1 MRREAEE
8 ELWQRPR
15 VAASLSGAERGLR
28 EQDGALSR
36 RASPVFYLFCWPCSS
51 TCHGCVW
58 SCVLIDCYLLEWLR
72 YQIPLPR
79 NMIENSMFEEEPDVV
94 DLAKE
99 PCLHPLEPDEV
110 EYEPRSSR
118 LLVRGLGEHEMED
131 DEEDYESSAKLLGM
145 SFMNRSSGPQ
155 NNMSVYRQNPNGSC
169 SVTSVR
175 TMVVC
180 TVVFVIAVSLIIV
193 IYLLPKCTFTK
204 EGCHKKNH
212 TMELIY
218 PLATN
223 GKLFPWAKIR
233 LPSDVV
239 PLHYD
244 LVLHPNLTTLKFAG
258 SVNIVVKILQVTQK
272 IVLHSSGL
280 NITKAT
286 VTSTQGH
293 QAKPVEFL
301 EYPLHDQIAIMTP
314 EALLVGQNYTVN
326 IEYSSNLSDTYYGFY
341 KISYKDED
349 SKQRWFAATQFEP
362 LAARSAFPCFDE
374 PAFKATFL
382 VKIKRDEKL
391 STLSNMPKKATTPVT
406 SGIVQD
412 EFFVSLKM
420 STYLVAFVVADLK
433 NISRDTNGSLV
444 SVYAIPQHLDQA
456 AYALDTTVKLL
467 EFYQKYFLMEYPLE
481 KLDLVAI
488 PDFQSGAME
497 NWGLITFREAT
508 LLFDNN
514 TSSARDKK
522 LITAVI
528 AHELAHQWFGNLV
541 TMEWWNDLWLSEGF
555 ATFMEYFAMEEI
567 FPELHSDEDFH
578 NLIFKAMMKDSL
590 NSSHPVSSAVQ
601 SSEQIEEMFDTLSYI
616 KGASLLLMLKHY
628 LTKDVFQAGIEVYLH
643 NHNYGTAQSDDL
655 WDSMN
660 QITNGTLDVKK
671 MMKTWI
677 LHKGFPLVT
686 VVRKGKTISVQQEKF
701 LFRVE
706 PENWTSDA
714 SYLWQIPLTYITS
727 RCNFT
732 HCTNAYLLDQ
742 KSAVIELPEE
752 VEWMKFNVDM
762 NGYYIVHYAED
773 WKTLINL
780 LKQNHTALSP
790 KDRANLINNIFSL
803 ADLGRASLETAFE
816 LIDYLKK
823 ENSTAPLTQALFQL
837 SLIYNLLDKKGEH
850 QLAARVMH
858 RIEQLLGEKIDQ
870 QHWTDDGT
878 MSERELRSTLLAFAC
893 THDIRNCRTTAM
905 EMFERWMKSNG
916 TVSLPTDVMKA
927 IFTVGAKSSHGWEFL
942 LKMYSSSVSEAE
954 KSKMIEALAS
964 TEDVRKLIWLMQN
977 SLEGEVI
984 RSQELSHI
992 VATVSQSLPGYL
1004 LAWDFVK
1011 ENWEK
1016 LTRKFHLGSYTIQNI
1031 ISWSTSQ
1038 FATKPHLLEV
1048 KSFFESK
1055 SEESSQLRCVK
1066 EAIDTIQLNIQWMER
1081 NLAKLQ
1087 KLL

>member
-1 MRREAEE
+1 
-8 ELWQRPR
+8 
-15 VAASLSGAERGLR
+15 
-28 EQDGALSR
+28 
-36 RASPVFYLFCWPCSS
+36 
-51 TCHGCVW
+51 
-58 SCVLIDCYLLEWLR
+58 
-72 YQIPLPR
+72 
-79 NMIENSMFEEEPDVV
+79 MIENSMFEEEPDVV

-118 LLVRGLGEHEMED
+118 LLVRGLGEHEMDD

-145 SFMNRSSGPQ
+145 SFMNRSSGLR
-155 NNMSVYRQNPNGSC
+155 NNMAGYRQSPDGSC
-169 SVTSVR
+169 SVPSTR

-180 TVVFVIAVSLIIV
+180 TVVLVIAVSVIMA

-223 GKLFPWAKIR
+223 GKVFPWAKIR
-233 LPSDVV
+233 LPTDVV

-244 LVLHPNLTTLKFAG
+244 LDLQPNLTTLKFTG
-258 SVNIVVKILQVTQK
+258 SVKIVVNVIQVTWK

-286 VTSTQGH
+286 ITSAGGS

-301 EYPLHDQIAIMTP
+301 EYPLHDQIAVMAP
-314 EALLVGQNYTVN
+314 EALLVGQNYTLTM
-326 IEYSSNLSDTYYGFY
+326 EFSANLSDTYYGFY
-341 KISYKDED
+341 KISYEDEK
-349 SKQRWFAATQFEP
+349 SKKRWLAATQFEP

-382 VKIKRDEKL
+382 IKIKRDEQL

-406 SGIVQD
+406 NGVVQD

-420 STYLVAFVVADLK
+420 STYLVAFVVGDLK
-433 NISRDTNGSLV
+433 NISRETNGTVV
-444 SVYAIPQHLDQA
+444 SVYAIPQHLNQVG
-456 AYALDTTVKLL
+456 YALNTTVKLL
-467 EFYQKYFLMEYPLE
+467 EFYQKYFLINYPLG

-488 PDFQSGAME
+488 PDFQAGAME
-497 NWGLITFREAT
+497 NWGLVTFRETT
-508 LLFDNN
+508 LLYDNKA
-514 TSSARDKK
+514 SSARDKK

-541 TMEWWNDLWLSEGF
+541 TMEWWNDLWLNEGF
-555 ATFMEYFAMEEI
+555 ATFMEYFAMEEV
-567 FPELHSDEDFH
+567 FPDLHSDEDFL

-590 NSSHPVSSAVQ
+590 NSSHPISSAVQ
-601 SSEQIEEMFDTLSYI
+601 SSEQVEEMFDALSYV
-616 KGASLLLMLKHY
+616 KGASLLLMLKQY

-643 NHNYGTAQSDDL
+643 NHSYRSTKSDDL

-660 QITNGTLDVKK
+660 EITNGTLDVKK
-671 MMKTWI
+671 LMKTWT

-686 VVRKGKTISVQQEKF
+686 VVRRGRNISVQQEQF
-701 LFRVE
+701 LYRVE
-706 PENWTSDA
+706 PENWTSSA
-714 SYLWQIPLTYITS
+714 SYLWHIPLTYITS
-727 RCNFT
+727 NCNFT

-752 VEWMKFNVDM
+752 VEWIKFNVEM
-762 NGYYIVHYAED
+762 SGYYIVHYTED
-773 WKTLINL
+773 WKTLIDL
-780 LKQNHTALSP
+780 LKKNHTALSA

-803 ADLGRASLETAFE
+803 AGLGKESLEKAFE
-816 LIDYLKK
+816 LIDYLEK
-823 ENSTAPLTQALFQL
+823 ENCTAPLTQALFQM
-837 SLIYNLLDKKGEH
+837 SLIYNLLDKKGEQ

-858 RIEQLLGEKIDQ
+858 RIESLLGNKIDQ
-870 QHWTDDGT
+870 QTWTDDGT
-878 MSERELRSTLLAFAC
+878 LSERELRSTLLAFAC
-893 THDIRNCRTTAM
+893 THHLRNCRATAT
-905 EMFERWMKSNG
+905 EMFKEWMISNG
-916 TVSLPTDVMKA
+916 TKSLPSDVMKS
-927 IFTVGAKSSHGWEFL
+927 IFAAGAKTNEGWDFL
-942 LKMYSSSVSEAE
+942 LKMYSSSIPEAE
-954 KSKMIEALAS
+954 KNKMIEALAS
-964 TEDVRKLIWLMQN
+964 TDDVRKLMWLMQN

-984 RSQELSHI
+984 RTQELSHI
-992 VATVSQSLPGYL
+992 IATVSQSLPGYL

-1031 ISWSTSQ
+1031 VSWSTCQ
-1038 FATKPHLLEV
+1038 FSTKTHLLEV
-1048 KSFFESK
+1048 KTFFESR
-1055 SEESSQLRCVK
+1055 SEESSQLRSVK

-1087 KLL
+1087 EWL

>member
-1 MRREAEE
+1 MEPFPSDRI
-8 ELWQRPR
+8 Q
-15 VAASLSGAERGLR
+15 
-28 EQDGALSR
+28 
-36 RASPVFYLFCWPCSS
+36 
-51 TCHGCVW
+51 
-58 SCVLIDCYLLEWLR
+58 
-72 YQIPLPR
+72 LPR

-118 LLVRGLGEHEMED
+118 LLVRGLGEHEMDD

-145 SFMNRSSGPQ
+145 SFMNRSSGLQ
-155 NNMSVYRQNPNGSC
+155 NNMSAYGRNTNGSC
-169 SVTSVR
+169 SVPSTR

-180 TVVFVIAVSLIIV
+180 TVVFVIAFSLILV

-233 LPSDVV
+233 LPPDVV

-244 LVLHPNLTTLKFAG
+244 LVLQPNLTTLKFAG
-258 SVNIVVKILQVTQK
+258 SVKIVVSILHATRK

-286 VTSTQGH
+286 ITSAQGH
-293 QAKPVEFL
+293 QVKPVEFL
-301 EYPLHDQIAIMTP
+301 EYPLHDQIALMVP
-314 EALLVGQNYTVN
+314 DALLAGQNYTVN
-326 IEYSSNLSDTYYGFY
+326 MEYSSNLSDTYYGFY
-341 KISYKDED
+341 KISYKDEN

-374 PAFKATFL
+374 PALKATFL
-382 VKIKRDEKL
+382 IKIKRDEKL

-406 SGIVQD
+406 NGIVQD

-420 STYLVAFVVADLK
+420 STYLVAFIVADLK
-433 NISRDTNGSLV
+433 NISRETNGTLV
-444 SVYAIPQHLDQA
+444 SVYAVPQHLNQVE
-456 AYALDTTVKLL
+456 YALDTAVKLL
-467 EFYQKYFLMEYPLE
+467 EFYQKYFLMKYPLE

-497 NWGLITFREAT
+497 NWGLITFRETA
-508 LLFDNN
+508 LLFDSN

-522 LITAVI
+522 LVTAVI

-541 TMEWWNDLWLSEGF
+541 TMEWWNDLWLNEGF
-555 ATFMEYFAMEEI
+555 ATFMEYIAMEEV
-567 FPELHSDEDFH
+567 FPELHLDEDFLT
-578 NLIFKAMMKDSL
+578 LIFKAMMKDTL

-601 SSEQIEEMFDTLSYI
+601 SSEQIEEMFDSLSYI

-660 QITNGTLDVKK
+660 EITNGTLDVKK

-677 LHKGFPLVT
+677 VHKGFPLVT
-686 VVRKGKTISVQQEKF
+686 VVRKGKIISVQQEKF
-701 LFRVE
+701 LYRVE

-714 SYLWQIPLTYITS
+714 SYLWHIPLTYITN

-732 HCTNAYLLDQ
+732 HCINAHLLDQ
-742 KSAVIELPEE
+742 KSAVIELSEE
-752 VEWMKFNVDM
+752 VEWIKFNVDM

-773 WKTLINL
+773 WKTLIDL
-780 LKQNHTALSP
+780 LKKNHTALSP
-790 KDRANLINNIFSL
+790 KDRANLINNIFNL
-803 ADLGRASLETAFE
+803 ARLGRESLEKAFQ
-816 LIDYLKK
+816 LIDYLNK
-823 ENSTAPLTQALFQL
+823 ENSTAPLTEALFQL
-837 SLIYNLLDKKGEH
+837 SFIYSLLDKKSEQ

-858 RIEQLLGEKIDQ
+858 RVEQLFGDKIDQ

-878 MSERELRSTLLAFAC
+878 LSERELRSTLLTFAC
-893 THDIRNCRTTAM
+893 THDIRNCRTTAAQ
-905 EMFERWMKSNG
+905 MFETWMKSNG
-916 TVSLPTDVMKA
+916 TIRLPTDVMKA
-927 IFTVGAKSSHGWEFL
+927 IYAVGAKSSDGWEFL
-942 LKMYSSSVSEAE
+942 LKMYFSSVSEAE

-964 TEDVRKLIWLMQN
+964 TEDARRLIWLMQN
-977 SLEGEVI
+977 SIEGEII

-992 VATVSQSLPGYL
+992 IATVSQNLPGYL

-1016 LTRKFHLGSYTIQNI
+1016 LTRRFHLGSYTIQNI

-1038 FATKPHLLEV
+1038 FATKAHLLEV

-1066 EAIDTIQLNIQWMER
+1066 EAIYTIQLNIQWMDR

-1087 KLL
+1087 ELL

>member
-1 MRREAEE
+1 ME
-8 ELWQRPR
+8 PFP
-15 VAASLSGAERGLR
+15 S
-28 EQDGALSR
+28 D
-36 RASPVFYLFCWPCSS
+36 
-51 TCHGCVW
+51 
-58 SCVLIDCYLLEWLR
+58 
-72 YQIPLPR
+72 QIQLPR

-118 LLVRGLGEHEMED
+118 LLVRGLGEHEMDD

-145 SFMNRSSGPQ
+145 SFINRSSGLR
-155 NNMSVYRQNPNGSC
+155 NNMAGYRQSPDGSC
-169 SVTSVR
+169 SVPSTR

-180 TVVFVIAVSLIIV
+180 AAVFVTVISVIMV

-204 EGCHKKNH
+204 EGCHKKNR

-223 GKLFPWAKIR
+223 GKLFPWAKMR

-244 LVLHPNLTTLKFAG
+244 LELQPNLTTLKFSG
-258 SVNIVVKILQVTQK
+258 SVKIVVNVLQVTRK

-280 NITKAT
+280 NITKASL
-286 VTSTQGH
+286 TSTGGR
-293 QAKPVEFL
+293 QAKPVELL
-301 EYPLHDQIAIMTP
+301 EYPLHDQIAIMAP

-326 IEYSSNLSDTYYGFY
+326 IEYSANLSDTYYGFY

-374 PAFKATFL
+374 PALKATFL
-382 VKIKRDEKL
+382 IKIKRDEKL
-391 STLSNMPKKATTPVT
+391 TALSNMPKKATTPVT
-406 SGIVQD
+406 NGIVQD
-412 EFFVSLKM
+412 EFFMSLKM

-433 NISRDTNGSLV
+433 NISRETNGSLV
-444 SVYAIPQHLDQA
+444 SVYAIPQHINQVE
-456 AYALDTTVKLL
+456 YALNTTVKLL
-467 EFYQKYFLMEYPLE
+467 EFYQKYFLIDYPLE

-497 NWGLITFREAT
+497 NWGLVTFRETA
-508 LLFDNN
+508 LLYDSK

-541 TMEWWNDLWLSEGF
+541 TMEWWNDLWLNEGF
-555 ATFMEYFAMEEI
+555 ATFMEYFAMEEV
-567 FPELHSDEDFH
+567 FPELHSDEDFL
-578 NLIFKAMMKDSL
+578 NLIFKAMMKDSM

-601 SSEQIEEMFDTLSYI
+601 SSEQIEEMFDALSYI
-616 KGASLLLMLKHY
+616 KGASLLLMLKNY
-628 LTKDVFQAGIEVYLH
+628 LTEDVFQAGIEVYLH
-643 NHNYGTAQSDDL
+643 NHDYRSAQSDDL

-660 QITNGTLDVKK
+660 EITNGTLDVKK
-671 MMKTWI
+671 LMKTWI
-677 LHKGFPLVT
+677 LNKGFPLVT
-686 VVRKGKTISVQQEKF
+686 VVRSGRNISIQQEKF
-701 LFRVE
+701 LYRVE

-714 SYLWQIPLTYITS
+714 SYLWHIPLTYMTN

-732 HCTNAYLLDQ
+732 HCVNAHLLDQ

-752 VEWMKFNVDM
+752 VEWIKFNVDM

-773 WKTLINL
+773 WKTLIDL
-780 LKQNHTALSP
+780 LKKKPHALSA
-790 KDRANLINNIFSL
+790 KDRANLINNIFNL
-803 ADLGRASLETAFE
+803 ASLGKESLENAFE
-816 LIDYLKK
+816 LIDYLK
-823 ENSTAPLTQALFQL
+823 EESSTAPLTQALFQL
-837 SLIYNLLDKKGEH
+837 SLIYNLLEKKGEQ
-850 QLAARVMH
+850 QLAARVMY
-858 RIEQLLGEKIDQ
+858 RIDNLLGNKIDQ
-870 QHWTDDGT
+870 QHWTDNGT
-878 MSERELRSTLLAFAC
+878 LSERELRSILLAFAC
-893 THDIRNCRTTAM
+893 THDIRQCRTAATG
-905 EMFERWMKSNG
+905 MFEKWMKSEG
-916 TVSLPTDVMKA
+916 TMSLPSDLMKA
-927 IFTVGAKSSHGWEFL
+927 IFITGAKTNEGWEFL

-964 TEDVRKLIWLMQN
+964 TEDVRKLIWLMHN

-984 RSQELSHI
+984 RAQELSHI

-1016 LTRKFHLGSYTIQNI
+1016 LTRKFHLGSYTIQNL
-1031 ISWSTSQ
+1031 ISSSTSQ
-1038 FATKPHLLEV
+1038 FATRAHLLEV
-1048 KSFFESK
+1048 KTFFESK
-1055 SEESSQLRCVK
+1055 SEESSKLRCVK
-1066 EAIDTIQLNIQWMER
+1066 EALDTIQLNIQWMER

-1087 KLL
+1087 KWL

>member
-1 MRREAEE
+1 MK
-8 ELWQRPR
+8 WNMNQ
-15 VAASLSGAERGLR
+15 GAPG
-28 EQDGALSR
+28 
-36 RASPVFYLFCWPCSS
+36 FWC
-51 TCHGCVW
+51 
-58 SCVLIDCYLLEWLR
+58 CY
-72 YQIPLPR
+72 
-79 NMIENSMFEEEPDVV
+79 
-94 DLAKE
+94 
-99 PCLHPLEPDEV
+99 
-110 EYEPRSSR
+110 
-118 LLVRGLGEHEMED
+118 
-131 DEEDYESSAKLLGM
+131 
-145 SFMNRSSGPQ
+145 
-155 NNMSVYRQNPNGSC
+155 
-169 SVTSVR
+169 
-175 TMVVC
+175 
-180 TVVFVIAVSLIIV
+180 
-193 IYLLPKCTFTK
+193 
-204 EGCHKKNH
+204 KKNH

-233 LPSDVV
+233 LPPDVV

-244 LVLHPNLTTLKFAG
+244 LVLQPNLTTLKFTG
-258 SVNIVVKILQVTQK
+258 SVNIVVNVIQVTWK

-286 VTSTQGH
+286 ITSAGGH
-293 QAKPVEFL
+293 QAKPAEFL
-301 EYPLHDQIAIMTP
+301 EYPLHDQIAVMAP

-341 KISYKDED
+341 KISYKDEN
-349 SKQRWFAATQFEP
+349 SEQRWFAATQFEP

-382 VKIKRDEKL
+382 IKIKRDEKL
-391 STLSNMPKKATTPVT
+391 LTLSNMPKVPKATTPVT
-406 SGIVQD
+406 NGIVQD

-433 NISRDTNGSLV
+433 NISRETNGSLV
-444 SVYAIPQHLDQA
+444 SIYAIPQHLNQVG
-456 AYALDTTVKLL
+456 YALNTAVKLL
-467 EFYQKYFLMEYPLE
+467 EFYQEYFLIDYPLQ

-497 NWGLITFREAT
+497 NWGLITFRETA
-508 LLFDNN
+508 LLFDSN

-541 TMEWWNDLWLSEGF
+541 TMGWWNDLWLNEGF
-555 ATFMEYFAMEEI
+555 ATFMEYVAMEEI
-567 FPELHSDEDFH
+567 FPELHSDEDLL

-601 SSEQIEEMFDTLSYI
+601 SSEQIEEMFDALSYI

-643 NHNYGTAQSDDL
+643 NHNYGSAQSDDL

-660 QITNGTLDVKK
+660 EVSIFDMKINFRGQFSSITNGTLDVKK
-671 MMKTWI
+671 LMKTWI

-686 VVRKGKTISVQQEKF
+686 VVRKRNVISIQQEKF
-701 LFRVE
+701 LYHME
-706 PENWTSDA
+706 PENWTSDT
-714 SYLWQIPLTYITS
+714 SYLWHIPLTYITS
-727 RCNFT
+727 SCNFT

-752 VEWMKFNVDM
+752 VEWIKFNVDM

-773 WKTLINL
+773 WKTLIDL
-780 LKQNHTALSP
+780 LKKNHTALSP
-790 KDRANLINNIFSL
+790 KDRANLINNIFNL
-803 ADLGRASLETAFE
+803 ASLGKESLEKAFE
-816 LIDYLKK
+816 LIDYLNK
-823 ENSTAPLTQALFQL
+823 ESSTAPLTQALFQL
-837 SLIYNLLDKKGEH
+837 SHIYSLLEKKGEQ
-850 QLAARVMH
+850 QLAH
-858 RIEQLLGEKIDQ
+858 RIEHLLGDKIDQ
-870 QHWTDDGT
+870 QRWTDDGT
-878 MSERELRSTLLAFAC
+878 LSERELRSMLLAFAC
-893 THDIRNCRTTAM
+893 THDMRNCRATAT
-905 EMFERWMKSNG
+905 EMFKKWMKSNG
-916 TVSLPTDVMKA
+916 TMSLPSDVMKA
-927 IFTVGAKSSHGWEFL
+927 IFIAGAKSSDGWEFL

-954 KSKMIEALAS
+954 KSKMIEALAT

-977 SLEGEVI
+977 SLEGKVI
-984 RSQELSHI
+984 RAQELSHI
-992 VATVSQSLPGYL
+992 ISTVSQSLTGYL

-1031 ISWSTSQ
+1031 ISLSTSQ
-1038 FATKPHLLEV
+1038 FATKAHLLEV

-1087 KLL
+1087 ELL

>member
-1 MRREAEE
+1 ME
-8 ELWQRPR
+8 PFPSDR
-15 VAASLSGAERGLR
+15 V
-28 EQDGALSR
+28 Q
-36 RASPVFYLFCWPCSS
+36 
-51 TCHGCVW
+51 
-58 SCVLIDCYLLEWLR
+58 
-72 YQIPLPR
+72 LPR

-118 LLVRGLGEHEMED
+118 LLVRGLGEHEMDD

-145 SFMNRSSGPQ
+145 SFMNRSSGLQ
-155 NNMSVYRQNPNGSC
+155 SNMSVYRQNPNGSC
-169 SVTSVR
+169 SVPSTR

-180 TVVFVIAVSLIIV
+180 TVVFVIAFSLIIV

-233 LPSDVV
+233 LPPDVV

-244 LVLHPNLTTLKFAG
+244 LVLQPNLTTLEFSG
-258 SVNIVVKILQVTQK
+258 SVEIVVNILHVTRK

-286 VTSTQGH
+286 ITSAQGH

-301 EYPLHDQIAIMTP
+301 EYPLHDQIALMAP
-314 EALLVGQNYTVN
+314 EALLAGQNYTVN
-326 IEYSSNLSDTYYGFY
+326 MEYSSNLSDTYYGFY
-341 KISYKDED
+341 KISYEDEK

-374 PAFKATFL
+374 PALKATFL
-382 VKIKRDEKL
+382 IKIKRDEKL

-406 SGIVQD
+406 NGIVQD

-433 NISRDTNGSLV
+433 NISRITNGTLV
-444 SVYAIPQHLDQA
+444 SVYAIPQHLNQA
-456 AYALDTTVKLL
+456 GHALDTTVKLL
-467 EFYQKYFLMEYPLE
+467 KFYQKYFFMKYPLE

-488 PDFQSGAME
+488 PDFQAGAME
-497 NWGLITFREAT
+497 NWGLITFRETA

-522 LITAVI
+522 LITSVI

-541 TMEWWNDLWLSEGF
+541 TMEWWNDLWLNEGF
-555 ATFMEYFAMEEI
+555 ATFMEYFAMEEV
-567 FPELHSDEDFH
+567 FPELHS
-578 NLIFKAMMKDSL
+578 
-590 NSSHPVSSAVQ
+590 
-601 SSEQIEEMFDTLSYI
+601 
-616 KGASLLLMLKHY
+616 GASLLLMLKHY
-628 LTKDVFQAGIEVYLH
+628 LSKDVFQAGIEVYLH
-643 NHNYGTAQSDDL
+643 NHSYGTAQSDDL

-660 QITNGTLDVKK
+660 EITNGTLDVKK

-677 LHKGFPLVT
+677 GHKGFPLVT
-686 VVRKGKTISVQQEKF
+686 VVRKGKIISVQQEKF
-701 LFRVE
+701 LYRVE

-714 SYLWQIPLTYITS
+714 SYLWHIPLTYITN

-752 VEWMKFNVDM
+752 VEWIKFNVDM

-773 WKTLINL
+773 WKTLIDL
-780 LKQNHTALSP
+780 LKKNRTALSP
-790 KDRANLINNIFSL
+790 KDRANLINNIFNL
-803 ADLGRASLETAFE
+803 ARLGRESLEKAFE
-816 LIDYLKK
+816 LIDYLNE

-837 SLIYNLLDKKGEH
+837 SLIYSLLDKNGEQ

-858 RIEQLLGEKIDQ
+858 RIEHLLGDKIDQ

-878 MSERELRSTLLAFAC
+878 LSERELRSALLSFAC
-893 THDIRNCRTTAM
+893 THDIRNCRTTAAK
-905 EMFERWMKSNG
+905 MFETWMKSNG
-916 TVSLPTDVMKA
+916 TVSLPSDVMKA
-927 IFTVGAKSSHGWEFL
+927 IFAVGAKSNDGWEFL
-942 LKMYSSSVSEAE
+942 LKMYFASVSEAE
-954 KSKMIEALAS
+954 KSKMIDALAS
-964 TEDVRKLIWLMQN
+964 TEDARKLIWLMQN
-977 SLEGEVI
+977 SLEGEII

-992 VATVSQSLPGYL
+992 IATVSQSLPGYL

-1011 ENWEK
+1011 EKWEK

-1031 ISWSTSQ
+1031 VSWSTSQ
-1038 FATKPHLLEV
+1038 FATKAHLLEV

-1066 EAIDTIQLNIQWMER
+1066 EAIDTIQLNIQWLEK

-1087 KLL
+1087 ELL

>member
-1 MRREAEE
+1 MK
-8 ELWQRPR
+8 WNMNQ
-15 VAASLSGAERGLR
+15 GAPG
-28 EQDGALSR
+28 
-36 RASPVFYLFCWPCSS
+36 FWC
-51 TCHGCVW
+51 
-58 SCVLIDCYLLEWLR
+58 CY
-72 YQIPLPR
+72 
-79 NMIENSMFEEEPDVV
+79 
-94 DLAKE
+94 K
-99 PCLHPLEPDEV
+99 
-110 EYEPRSSR
+110 
-118 LLVRGLGEHEMED
+118 
-131 DEEDYESSAKLLGM
+131 
-145 SFMNRSSGPQ
+145 
-155 NNMSVYRQNPNGSC
+155 
-169 SVTSVR
+169 T
-175 TMVVC
+175 
-180 TVVFVIAVSLIIV
+180 
-193 IYLLPKCTFTK
+193 
-204 EGCHKKNH
+204 NH

-233 LPSDVV
+233 LPPDVV

-244 LVLHPNLTTLKFAG
+244 LVLQPNLTTLKFAG
-258 SVNIVVKILQVTQK
+258 SVNIVVNVIQVTWK

-286 VTSTQGH
+286 ITSAGGH
-293 QAKPVEFL
+293 QAKPAEFL
-301 EYPLHDQIAIMTP
+301 EYPLHDQIAVMAP

-341 KISYKDED
+341 KISYKDET
-349 SKQRWFAATQFEP
+349 SEQRWFAATQFEP

-382 VKIKRDEKL
+382 IKIKRDEKL
-391 STLSNMPKKATTPVT
+391 LTLSNMPKVPKATTPVT
-406 SGIVQD
+406 HGIVQD

-433 NISRDTNGSLV
+433 NISRETNGSLV
-444 SVYAIPQHLDQA
+444 SIYAIPQHLNQVG
-456 AYALDTTVKLL
+456 YALNTAVKLL
-467 EFYQKYFLMEYPLE
+467 EFYQEYFLINYPLE

-497 NWGLITFREAT
+497 NWGLITFRETA
-508 LLFDNN
+508 LLFDSD

-541 TMEWWNDLWLSEGF
+541 TMEWWNDLWLNEGF
-555 ATFMEYFAMEEI
+555 ATFMEYVAMEEI
-567 FPELHSDEDFH
+567 FPDLHSDEDLL

-601 SSEQIEEMFDTLSYI
+601 SSEQIEEMFDALSYI

-643 NHNYGTAQSDDL
+643 NHNYGSAQSDDL

-660 QITNGTLDVKK
+660 EVSIFDTLFLFFHCSDQQTCGNVKK
-671 MMKTWI
+671 LMKTWI

-686 VVRKGKTISVQQEKF
+686 VVRKRNVISIQQEKF
-701 LFRVE
+701 LYHME
-706 PENWTSDA
+706 PENWTSDT
-714 SYLWQIPLTYITS
+714 SYLWHIPLTYITS
-727 RCNFT
+727 SCNFT

-752 VEWMKFNVDM
+752 VEWIKFNVDM
-762 NGYYIVHYAED
+762 NGYYIVHYTED
-773 WKTLINL
+773 WKTLIDL
-780 LKQNHTALSP
+780 LKKNHTALSP
-790 KDRANLINNIFSL
+790 KDRANLINNIFNL
-803 ADLGRASLETAFE
+803 AGLGKESLEKAFE
-816 LIDYLKK
+816 LIDYLNK
-823 ENSTAPLTQALFQL
+823 ESSTAPLTQALFQL
-837 SLIYNLLDKKGEH
+837 SHIYSLLEKKGEQ
-850 QLAARVMH
+850 QLAH
-858 RIEQLLGEKIDQ
+858 RIEHLLGDKIDQ
-870 QHWTDDGT
+870 QRWTDDGT
-878 MSERELRSTLLAFAC
+878 LSERELRSMLLAFAC
-893 THDIRNCRTTAM
+893 THDMRNCRTTAT
-905 EMFERWMKSNG
+905 EMFKKWMKSNG
-916 TVSLPTDVMKA
+916 TMSLPSDVMKA
-927 IFTVGAKSSHGWEFL
+927 IFIAGAKSSDGWEFL

-954 KSKMIEALAS
+954 KSKMIEALAT

-984 RSQELSHI
+984 RAQELSHI
-992 VATVSQSLPGYL
+992 ISTVSQSLTGYL

-1031 ISWSTSQ
+1031 ISLSTSQ
-1038 FATKPHLLEV
+1038 FATKAHLLEV

-1087 KLL
+1087 ELL

>member
-1 MRREAEE
+1 ME
-8 ELWQRPR
+8 PFP
-15 VAASLSGAERGLR
+15 S
-28 EQDGALSR
+28 D
-36 RASPVFYLFCWPCSS
+36 
-51 TCHGCVW
+51 
-58 SCVLIDCYLLEWLR
+58 
-72 YQIPLPR
+72 QIQLPR

-99 PCLHPLEPDEV
+99 PCLHPLDPDEV

-118 LLVRGLGEHEMED
+118 LLVRGLGEHEMDD

-145 SFMNRSSGPQ
+145 SFMNRSSGLR
-155 NNMSVYRQNPNGSC
+155 NNMSVYRQNPNESC
-169 SVTSVR
+169 LVPSTR

-180 TVVFVIAVSLIIV
+180 TVILVIAVSLIMA
-193 IYLLPKCTFTK
+193 IYLLPKCIFTK
-204 EGCHKKNH
+204 EGCYKKNH

-223 GKLFPWAKIR
+223 GKLFPWSKIR
-233 LPSDVV
+233 LPPDVV

-244 LVLHPNLTTLKFAG
+244 LVLQPNLTTLKFAG
-258 SVNIVVKILQVTQK
+258 SVNIVVNVIQVTWK

-280 NITKAT
+280 NIMKAT
-286 VTSTQGH
+286 ITSAGGQQT
-293 QAKPVEFL
+293 KPAEFL
-301 EYPLHDQIAIMTP
+301 EYPLHDQIAIMAP

-341 KISYKDED
+341 KISYKDEN
-349 SKQRWFAATQFEP
+349 SEQRKRMCRCSQRKKVICQWFAATQFEP

-382 VKIKRDEKL
+382 IKIKRDEKL

-406 SGIVQD
+406 NGIVQD

-433 NISRDTNGSLV
+433 NISRETNGSLV
-444 SVYAIPQHLDQA
+444 SIYAIPQHLNQVG
-456 AYALDTTVKLL
+456 YALNTAVKLL
-467 EFYQKYFLMEYPLE
+467 EFYQKYFLINYPLE

-497 NWGLITFREAT
+497 NWGLITFRETA
-508 LLFDNN
+508 LLFDSN

-541 TMEWWNDLWLSEGF
+541 TMEWWNDLWLNEGF
-555 ATFMEYFAMEEI
+555 ATFMEYVAMEEI
-567 FPELHSDEDFH
+567 FPELHSDEDFL

-601 SSEQIEEMFDTLSYI
+601 SSEQIEEMFDALSYI

-643 NHNYGTAQSDDL
+643 NHNYGSAQSDDL

-660 QITNGTLDVKK
+660 EVTNGTLDVKK
-671 MMKTWI
+671 LMKTWI
-677 LHKGFPLVT
+677 QHKGFPLVT
-686 VVRKGKTISVQQEKF
+686 VVRKRNVISLQQEKF
-701 LFRVE
+701 LYHME
-706 PENWTSDA
+706 PDNWTSDT
-714 SYLWQIPLTYITS
+714 SYLWHIPLTYITS
-727 RCNFT
+727 NCNFT
-732 HCTNAYLLDQ
+732 HCTSAYLLDQ

-752 VEWMKFNVDM
+752 VEWIKFNVDM

-773 WKTLINL
+773 WKTLIDL
-780 LKQNHTALSP
+780 LKKNHTALSP

-803 ADLGRASLETAFE
+803 AGLGKESLEKAFE
-816 LIDYLKK
+816 LIDYVNK
-823 ENSTAPLTQALFQL
+823 ESSTAPLTQALFQL
-837 SLIYNLLDKKGEH
+837 SHIYSLLEKKGEQ
-850 QLAARVMH
+850 QLAVRVMH
-858 RIEQLLGEKIDQ
+858 RIEHLLGDKIDQ

-878 MSERELRSTLLAFAC
+878 LSERELRSMLLAFAC
-893 THDIRNCRTTAM
+893 THDMRNCRTTAN
-905 EMFERWMKSNG
+905 EMFKKWMKSNG
-916 TVSLPTDVMKA
+916 TMSLPSDVMKA
-927 IFTVGAKSSHGWEFL
+927 IFIAGAKSSDGWEFL

-954 KSKMIEALAS
+954 KSKMIEALAT

-984 RSQELSHI
+984 RAQELSHI
-992 VATVSQSLPGYL
+992 ISTVSQSLTGYL

-1016 LTRKFHLGSYTIQNI
+1016 LTRKFHRGSYTIQNI
-1031 ISWSTSQ
+1031 ISLSTSQ
-1038 FATKPHLLEV
+1038 FATKAHLLEV
-1048 KSFFESK
+1048 KSFFEAK

-1087 KLL
+1087 ELM

>member
-1 MRREAEE
+1 ME
-8 ELWQRPR
+8 PFP
-15 VAASLSGAERGLR
+15 S
-28 EQDGALSR
+28 D
-36 RASPVFYLFCWPCSS
+36 
-51 TCHGCVW
+51 
-58 SCVLIDCYLLEWLR
+58 
-72 YQIPLPR
+72 QIQLPR

-118 LLVRGLGEHEMED
+118 LLMRGLGEHEMDD

-145 SFMNRSSGPQ
+145 SFMNRSSGLR
-155 NNMSVYRQNPNGSC
+155 NNMSDYRQNPNGSC
-169 SVTSVR
+169 SVPSTR

-180 TVVFVIAVSLIIV
+180 TVVLVIAVSLIMA

-233 LPSDVV
+233 LPPDVV

-244 LVLHPNLTTLKFAG
+244 LVLQPNLTTLKFAG
-258 SVNIVVKILQVTQK
+258 SVKILVNIVQVTWK

-286 VTSTQGH
+286 ITSAGGH

-301 EYPLHDQIAIMTP
+301 EYPLHDQIAVMAP

-341 KISYKDED
+341 RISYKDEN

-362 LAARSAFPCFDE
+362 VAARSAFPCFDE

-382 VKIKRDEKL
+382 IKIKRDEKL

-406 SGIVQD
+406 NGIVQD

-433 NISRDTNGSLV
+433 NISRETNGSL
-444 SVYAIPQHLDQA
+444 
-456 AYALDTTVKLL
+456 
-467 EFYQKYFLMEYPLE
+467 
-481 KLDLVAI
+481 
-488 PDFQSGAME
+488 
-497 NWGLITFREAT
+497 
-508 LLFDNN
+508 
-514 TSSARDKK
+514 
-522 LITAVI
+522 
-528 AHELAHQWFGNLV
+528 WFGNLV
-541 TMEWWNDLWLSEGF
+541 TMEWWNDLWLNEGF
-555 ATFMEYFAMEEI
+555 ATFMEYFAMEEV
-567 FPELHSDEDFH
+567 FPELHSDEDFL

-601 SSEQIEEMFDTLSYI
+601 SSEQIEEMFDALSYI

-643 NHNYGTAQSDDL
+643 NHNYGSAQSDDL

-660 QITNGTLDVKK
+660 EITNGTLDVKK
-671 MMKTWI
+671 LMKTWI

-686 VVRKGKTISVQQEKF
+686 VVRKGKIISVQQEKF
-701 LFRVE
+701 LYHVE

-714 SYLWQIPLTYITS
+714 SYLWHIPLTYITS
-727 RCNFT
+727 SCNFT

-752 VEWMKFNVDM
+752 VEWIKFNVDM

-773 WKTLINL
+773 WKTLIDL
-780 LKQNHTALSP
+780 LKKNHTALSP
-790 KDRANLINNIFSL
+790 KDRANLINNIFNL
-803 ADLGRASLETAFE
+803 AGLGKEPLENAFE
-816 LIDYLKK
+816 LIDYLNK
-823 ENSTAPLTQALFQL
+823 ESSTAPLTQALFQL
-837 SLIYNLLDKKGEH
+837 NLIYSLLEKKGEQ
-850 QLAARVMH
+850 QLASRVMH
-858 RIEQLLGEKIDQ
+858 RIEHLLGDKIDQ

-878 MSERELRSTLLAFAC
+878 LSERELRSTLLAFAC
-893 THDIRNCRTTAM
+893 THDMRNCRKTAS
-905 EMFERWMKSNG
+905 EMFEKWMKSNG
-916 TVSLPTDVMKA
+916 TMSLPSDVMKA
-927 IFTVGAKSSHGWEFL
+927 IFTAGAKSSEGWEFL

-977 SLEGEVI
+977 SLEGEII
-984 RSQELSHI
+984 RAQELSHI
-992 VATVSQSLPGYL
+992 IATVSQSLPGYL

-1038 FATKPHLLEV
+1038 FATKAHLLEV

>member
-1 MRREAEE
+1 
-8 ELWQRPR
+8 
-15 VAASLSGAERGLR
+15 
-28 EQDGALSR
+28 
-36 RASPVFYLFCWPCSS
+36 
-51 TCHGCVW
+51 
-58 SCVLIDCYLLEWLR
+58 
-72 YQIPLPR
+72 
-79 NMIENSMFEEEPDVV
+79 MIENSMFEEEPDVV

-118 LLVRGLGEHEMED
+118 LLVRGLGEHEMDD

-145 SFMNRSSGPQ
+145 SFINRSSGLR
-155 NNMSVYRQNPNGSC
+155 NNMAGYRQSPDGSC
-169 SVTSVR
+169 SVPSTR

-180 TVVFVIAVSLIIV
+180 SIVLVIAISVIMV

-223 GKLFPWAKIR
+223 GKLFPWAKMR

-244 LVLHPNLTTLKFAG
+244 LELQPNLTTLKFSG
-258 SVNIVVKILQVTQK
+258 SVKIVVNVLQVTRK

-280 NITKAT
+280 NITKASL
-286 VTSTQGH
+286 TSKGGS
-293 QAKPVEFL
+293 QAKPVELL
-301 EYPLHDQIAIMTP
+301 EYPLHDQIAIMAP

-341 KISYKDED
+341 KISYKDENF
-349 SKQRWFAATQFEP
+349 KQRWFAATQFEP

-374 PAFKATFL
+374 PALKATFL
-382 VKIKRDEKL
+382 IKIKRDEKL
-391 STLSNMPKKATTPVT
+391 TALSNMPKKATTPVT
-406 SGIVQD
+406 NGIVQD

-433 NISRDTNGSLV
+433 NISRETNGSLV
-444 SVYAIPQHLDQA
+444 SVYAIPQHINQVE
-456 AYALDTTVKLL
+456 YALNTTVKLL
-467 EFYQKYFLMEYPLE
+467 EFYQKYFLINYPLE

-497 NWGLITFREAT
+497 NWGLVTFRETA
-508 LLFDNN
+508 LLYDSK

-541 TMEWWNDLWLSEGF
+541 TMEWWNDLWLNEGF

-567 FPELHSDEDFH
+567 FPELHSDEDFL
-578 NLIFKAMMKDSL
+578 NLIFKAMMKDSM

-601 SSEQIEEMFDTLSYI
+601 SSEQIEEMFDALSYI

-643 NHNYGTAQSDDL
+643 NHNYRSAQSDDL

-660 QITNGTLDVKK
+660 EITNRTLDVKK
-671 MMKTWI
+671 LMKTWI
-677 LHKGFPLVT
+677 LNKGFPLVT
-686 VVRKGKTISVQQEKF
+686 VVRTGKNISIQQEKF
-701 LFRVE
+701 LYRVE

-714 SYLWQIPLTYITS
+714 SYLWHIPLTYMTN

-732 HCTNAYLLDQ
+732 HCVNAYLLDQ

-752 VEWMKFNVDM
+752 VEWIKFNVDM

-773 WKTLINL
+773 WNTLIDL
-780 LKQNHTALSP
+780 LKKNHTALSA
-790 KDRANLINNIFSL
+790 KDRANLINNIFNL
-803 ADLGRASLETAFE
+803 ASLGKESLEKAFE
-816 LIDYLKK
+816 LIDYLK
-823 ENSTAPLTQALFQL
+823 EESSTAPLTQALFQL
-837 SLIYNLLDKKGEH
+837 SLIYNLLEKKGEQ
-850 QLAARVMH
+850 QLAARVIY
-858 RIEQLLGEKIDQ
+858 RIENLLGNKIDQ
-870 QHWTDDGT
+870 QHWTDNGT
-878 MSERELRSTLLAFAC
+878 LSERELRSMLLAFAC
-893 THDIRNCRTTAM
+893 THDIRQCRAAATDK
-905 EMFERWMKSNG
+905 FEKWMKSNG
-916 TVSLPTDVMKA
+916 TMSLPSDLMKV
-927 IFTVGAKSSHGWEFL
+927 IFITGAKTNEGWEFL

-984 RSQELSHI
+984 RAQELSHI

-1031 ISWSTSQ
+1031 ISSSTSQ
-1038 FATKPHLLEV
+1038 FATRAHLLEV
-1048 KSFFESK
+1048 KTFFESK
-1055 SEESSQLRCVK
+1055 SEESSKLRCVK
-1066 EAIDTIQLNIQWMER
+1066 EALGTIQLNIQWMER

-1087 KLL
+1087 KWL

>member
-1 MRREAEE
+1 ME
-8 ELWQRPR
+8 PFPSDR
-15 VAASLSGAERGLR
+15 V
-28 EQDGALSR
+28 Q
-36 RASPVFYLFCWPCSS
+36 
-51 TCHGCVW
+51 
-58 SCVLIDCYLLEWLR
+58 
-72 YQIPLPR
+72 LPR

-118 LLVRGLGEHEMED
+118 LLVRGLGEHEMD
-131 DEEDYESSAKLLGM
+131 DEEEDYESSAKLLGM
-145 SFMNRSSGPQ
+145 SFMNRSSGLR
-155 NNMSVYRQNPNGSC
+155 NNMTGYRQSPGGSC
-169 SVTSVR
+169 SVPSTR

-180 TVVFVIAVSLIIV
+180 TVLLVIAVSVIMV
-193 IYLLPKCTFTK
+193 IYLLPKCAFTK
-204 EGCHKKNH
+204 EGCYKKNH

-223 GKLFPWAKIR
+223 GKLFPWAKVR
-233 LPSDVV
+233 LPTDVV

-244 LVLHPNLTTLKFAG
+244 LVLQPNLTTLKFAG
-258 SVNIVVKILQVTQK
+258 SVKIVVNVIQVTWK

-286 VTSTQGH
+286 ITSAGGS

-301 EYPLHDQIAIMTP
+301 EYPLHDQIAIMAP
-314 EALLVGQNYTVN
+314 EALLVGQNYTLN

-341 KISYKDED
+341 KISYKDEK

-382 VKIKRDEKL
+382 IKIKRDEQL

-406 SGIVQD
+406 NGIVQD

-420 STYLVAFVVADLK
+420 STYLVAFIVADLK
-433 NISRDTNGSLV
+433 NISKETNGTLV
-444 SVYAIPQHLDQA
+444 SIYAIPQHLNQVG
-456 AYALDTTVKLL
+456 YALNTTVKLL
-467 EFYQKYFLMEYPLE
+467 EFYQKYFLINYPLE
-481 KLDLVAI
+481 KIDLVAI

-497 NWGLITFREAT
+497 NWGLITFRETA
-508 LLFDNN
+508 LLYDNK

-522 LITAVI
+522 RITAVI

-567 FPELHSDEDFH
+567 FPELHSDEDFL

-590 NSSHPVSSAVQ
+590 NSSHPMSSAVQ
-601 SSEQIEEMFDTLSYI
+601 SSQQIEEMFDALSYI

-628 LTKDVFQAGIEVYLH
+628 LTKDVFQAGVEIYLH
-643 NHNYGTAQSDDL
+643 NHSYRSTKSDDL

-660 QITNGTLDVKK
+660 EITNGTLDVKEL
-671 MMKTWI
+671 MKSWI

-686 VVRKGKTISVQQEKF
+686 VVRKAKNISVQQEKF
-701 LFRVE
+701 LYRVE

-714 SYLWQIPLTYITS
+714 SYLWHIPLTYITS
-727 RCNFT
+727 NCNFT

-752 VEWMKFNVDM
+752 VEWIKFNVEM
-762 NGYYIVHYAED
+762 SGYYIVHYTED
-773 WKTLINL
+773 WKTLIDL
-780 LKQNHTALSP
+780 LKKNHTVLSS
-790 KDRANLINNIFSL
+790 KDRVNLINNIFSL
-803 ADLGRASLETAFE
+803 AGLGKESLKMAFE
-816 LIDYLKK
+816 LIDYL
-823 ENSTAPLTQALFQL
+823 ERESSTAPLTQALFQM
-837 SLIYNLLDKKGEH
+837 SLIYNLLEKKGE
-850 QLAARVMH
+850 QILAARVMH
-858 RIEQLLGEKIDQ
+858 RIESLFGNKIDQ
-870 QHWTDDGT
+870 QTWTDDGT
-878 MSERELRSTLLAFAC
+878 LSERELRSTLLAFAC
-893 THDIRNCRTTAM
+893 THNISNCRTTAN
-905 EMFERWMKSNG
+905 EMFKKWMISNG
-916 TVSLPTDVMKA
+916 TMSVPSDVMKA
-927 IFTVGAKSSHGWEFL
+927 VFVAGAKTNDGWEFL

-954 KSKMIEALAS
+954 KNKMIEALAS
-964 TEDVRKLIWLMQN
+964 TDDVRRLIWLMQN

-984 RSQELSHI
+984 RTQELSHI
-992 VATVSQSLPGYL
+992 IATVSQSLPGYL

-1031 ISWSTSQ
+1031 VSWSTCQ
-1038 FATKPHLLEV
+1038 FSTKAHLLEV
-1048 KSFFESK
+1048 KTFFESR

-1066 EAIDTIQLNIQWMER
+1066 EAIDKIQFNIQWMER

-1087 KLL
+1087 EWL

>member
-1 MRREAEE
+1 ME
-8 ELWQRPR
+8 PFP
-15 VAASLSGAERGLR
+15 G
-28 EQDGALSR
+28 D
-36 RASPVFYLFCWPCSS
+36 
-51 TCHGCVW
+51 
-58 SCVLIDCYLLEWLR
+58 
-72 YQIPLPR
+72 QIQLPR

-118 LLVRGLGEHEMED
+118 LLVRGLGEHEMDD

-145 SFMNRSSGPQ
+145 SFMNRSSSLR
-155 NNMSVYRQNPNGSC
+155 NNMSVYRQSSNGSC
-169 SVTSVR
+169 SLPSTR

-180 TVVFVIAVSLIIV
+180 TVILVIAIALIMV

-239 PLHYD
+239 PMHYD
-244 LVLHPNLTTLKFAG
+244 LVLQPNLTTLKFSG
-258 SVNIVVKILQVTQK
+258 SVKIVVNIIQVTWK

-286 VTSTQGH
+286 ITSAGGH
-293 QAKPVEFL
+293 QEKPVEFL
-301 EYPLHDQIAIMTP
+301 EYPLHDQIAVMAP

-341 KISYKDED
+341 KISYKDEI

-362 LAARSAFPCFDE
+362 VAARSAFPCFDE

-382 VKIKRDEKL
+382 IKIKRDEKL

-406 SGIVQD
+406 NGIVQD

-433 NISRDTNGSLV
+433 NISRETNASLV
-444 SVYAIPQHLDQA
+444 SVYAVPQHLNQVE
-456 AYALDTTVKLL
+456 YALNTSVKLL
-467 EFYQKYFLMEYPLE
+467 EFYQNFFLINYPLE

-497 NWGLITFREAT
+497 NWGLITFREST
-508 LLFDNN
+508 LLFDSN
-514 TSSARDKK
+514 TSSVRDKK

-541 TMEWWNDLWLSEGF
+541 TMEWWNDLWLNEGF

-567 FPELHSDEDFH
+567 FPELHSDEDFL

-601 SSEQIEEMFDTLSYI
+601 SSEQIEEMFDALSYI
-616 KGASLLLMLKHY
+616 K
-628 LTKDVFQAGIEVYLH
+628 
-643 NHNYGTAQSDDL
+643 
-655 WDSMN
+655 
-660 QITNGTLDVKK
+660 ITNGTLDVKK
-671 MMKTWI
+671 LMKTWI
-677 LHKGFPLVT
+677 LQKGFPLVT
-686 VVRKGKTISVQQEKF
+686 VVRKGRIISVKQEKY
-701 LFRVE
+701 LYRLE

-714 SYLWQIPLTYITS
+714 SYLWHIPLTYMTS
-727 RCNFT
+727 SCNFT

-752 VEWMKFNVDM
+752 VEWIKFNVDM
-762 NGYYIVHYAED
+762 NGYYIVHYGED
-773 WKTLINL
+773 WKTLIDL
-780 LKQNHTALSP
+780 LKKNHTALSP
-790 KDRANLINNIFSL
+790 KDRANLINNIFNL
-803 ADLGRASLETAFE
+803 AGLGKESLEKAFE
-816 LIDYLKK
+816 LIDYLNK
-823 ENSTAPLTQALFQL
+823 ESSTAPLTQALFQL
-837 SLIYNLLDKKGEH
+837 SLIYNLLEKKGEQ
-850 QLAARVMH
+850 QLAARLMH
-858 RIEQLLGEKIDQ
+858 RIERLLGDKIDQ
-870 QHWTDDGT
+870 QSWTDDGAL
-878 MSERELRSTLLAFAC
+878 SERELRSTLLAFAC
-893 THDIRNCRTTAM
+893 THDIRNCRTTAT
-905 EMFERWMKSNG
+905 EMFEKWVNSNG
-916 TVSLPTDVMKA
+916 TMSLPSDVMKA
-927 IFTVGAKSSHGWEFL
+927 IFTAGAKSSGGWDFL

-984 RSQELSHI
+984 RTQELSHI
-992 VATVSQSLPGYL
+992 IAIVSQSLPGHL

-1038 FATKPHLLEV
+1038 FATKAHLIEV

-1055 SEESSQLRCVK
+1055 SEQSSQLRSVK
-1066 EAIDTIQLNIQWMER
+1066 EAIDTIQLNIQWMDR
-1081 NLAKLQ
+1081 NLAMLQ
-1087 KLL
+1087 ELL